1 MRAAVFISPHGFG
14 HAGRAAAV
22 LEALARKREMAFELV
37 TTVPRVFFESF
48 LDVPYR
54 IHPLECDVGLRQ
66 SSALDINLEG
76 TVEALDEFRAR
87 MDGRPPGQDSL
98 VDDAAG
104 ILEETGSSVALC
116 DISPL
121 GIAGAERA
129 GVPSV
134 LVENF
139 TWDWIYQ
146 PFQEEAPGLEPHREW
161 LRRIYERADLRLQP
175 APVARPHPRAL
186 PAPPVAR
193 PPRKSRT
200 EVREELGIGLGEPV
214 VLVTMGG
221 LGQDLPFLTRLEDA
235 GATFLVTGTREGGR
249 RGNLVRFRQGDL
261 VYLPDL
267 IAASDLV
274 VGKLGYSTVAEVW
287 LQDRPFLYVANDRFR
302 EIGVLRSFVDRE
314 LEAEEMS
321 REAFT
326 SGRWLEGLEERLAGS
341 SSGSPGGA
349 SDRAGEGHRSPG
361 PGGAPWP
368 GSTEPPGRRSGAHVV
383 ADHVLGMV
391 DGS

>member
-1 MRAAVFISPHGFG
+1 
-14 HAGRAAAV
+14 
-22 LEALARKREMAFELV
+22 MAFELV

-48 LDVPYR
+48 LDVPHR

-66 SSALDINLEG
+66 SSALDIDLEG

-87 MDGRPPGQDSL
+87 MDGHRPGQGSL

-139 TWDWIYQ
+139 TWDWIYE
-146 PFQEEAPGLEPHREW
+146 PFQEEASGLELHREW
-161 LRRIYERADLRLQP
+161 LRRIYERADLRIQP

-193 PPRKSRT
+193 APRKSRA
-200 EVREELGIGLGEPV
+200 EVREELEIGLGESV

-326 SGRWLEGLEERLAGS
+326 SGRWLEGLEERLAGAP
-341 SSGSPGGA
+341 SGSLAGA

-361 PGGAPWP
+361 SGRASWP
-368 GSTEPPGRRSGAHVV
+368 GPTEPPGRRSGAHVV